1 MLTGRKPA
9 SILTFTVLCA
19 LAFGVSC
26 KGFFPPNTLT
36 AVSIQP
42 PTPQIEAGAANAQT
56 LQAWGTYQD
65 GSRSQITSG
74 VVWTSSDANVLQVG
88 ATTGVATGEGA
99 GGTATV
105 TAAAQGLS
113 TTASATVYLGSIT
126 SFEVC
131 TGAFGATTSCSSGSS
146 PLVWDATAS
155 TGTPTQTF
163 IAQGVSSGTT
173 LDLTTA
179 STWTVVTQPATGT
192 ISCSN
197 SGASPETCSVTQGA
211 TVSPPTY
218 VITVTYGASSSSA
231 SATINVLVN

>member
-1 MLTGRKPA
+1 MLTGRKLA
-9 SILTFTVLCA
+9 LTLAFTALLA

-65 GSRSQITSG
+65 NSRSQITSG
-74 VVWTSSDANVLQVG
+74 VVWTSSDANVLQIG
-88 ATTGVATGEGA
+88 TTTGVATGVGT

-131 TGAFGATTSCSSGSS
+131 MGTFGATTSCSSGSS
-146 PLVWDATAS
+146 PLVWNADAS
-155 TGTPTQTF
+155 GTPTLTF
-163 IAQGVSSGTT
+163 IAEGVSSGTT

-179 STWTVVTQPATGT
+179 STWTVVTQPSPTGS

-197 SGASPETCSVTQGA
+197 SGASPETCSVTSGSTA
-211 TVSPPTY
+211 GTY
-218 VITVTYGASSSSA
+218 PVTVTYGAGSSSA
-231 SATINVLVN
+231 SASISVVVVN